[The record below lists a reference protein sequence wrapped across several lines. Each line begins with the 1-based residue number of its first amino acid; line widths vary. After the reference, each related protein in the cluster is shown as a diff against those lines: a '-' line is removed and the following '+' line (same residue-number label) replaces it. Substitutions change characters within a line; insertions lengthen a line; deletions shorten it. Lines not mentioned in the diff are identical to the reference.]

1 MLFTLWFRFSCPSL
15 LSQPH
20 QNSAATA
27 ILLHSAT
34 LSSHHAVLPSI
45 ASNLHR
51 SMISSNAIFDF
62 SLLFFHELKSMQS
75 TMLNNSLLLCPSY
88 TFKPSKLF
96 CFLILLNECYTNL
109 LWYNIILYSIF
120 FLYDHTSILTFSS
133 SSDPYRLPLCA
144 ASHHWFIT
152 IIPSLPH

>member
-1 MLFTLWFRFSCPSL
+1 MSVIWITRHHLAQLKIKVSWIVLSL
-15 LSQPH
+15 PPL
-20 QNSAATA
+20 
-27 ILLHSAT
+27 
-34 LSSHHAVLPSI
+34 
-45 ASNLHR
+45 
-51 SMISSNAIFDF
+51 MISSNAIFDF

-120 FLYDHTSILTFSS
+120 FLYDHTSILTFSFMS
-133 SSDPYRLPLCA
+133 LPLF
-144 ASHHWFIT
+144 SHVVPLKFNIHYHI
-152 IIPSLPH
+152 